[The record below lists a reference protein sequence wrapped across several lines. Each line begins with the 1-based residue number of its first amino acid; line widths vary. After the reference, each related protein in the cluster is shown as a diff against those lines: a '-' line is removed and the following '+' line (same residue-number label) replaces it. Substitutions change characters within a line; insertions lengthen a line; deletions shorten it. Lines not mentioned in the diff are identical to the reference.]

1 MGRDIEPS
9 LHSLRPTFI
18 HAEGLSPRS
27 FVGMEPKS
35 VHPNRLN
42 PGRLASGRLNAAP
55 RLFAGANGDAD
66 LVNHHGRFTWY
77 ELMTTDVAAAKA
89 FYARVLG
96 WDVQDAS
103 TPELA
108 YTVFAAGTALVGGL
122 MELPEAARKMGATP
136 RWMGYVGVDDLDA
149 TTDRIKHL
157 GGAVYVPPTD
167 TNIGRIA
174 VVADP
179 QTANLALLEGAKPG
193 QQQPADLDQPGR
205 VGWHELLAGDWR
217 RAFAFYREIFGWQ
230 KANAEPSDSYR
241 LFSAGGQTMGGMFT
255 KRPTEAAPFW
265 LFYFNIDDV
274 DAAVERVESA
284 GGQIMEGP
292 FGIPDGNW
300 IVRCTDPQ
308 GAVFALEGK
317 RSPDHIGRKP
327 EVGWTTEW
335 GEFSSRGRLVGKPG
349 SSR

>member
-1 MGRDIEPS
+1 
-9 LHSLRPTFI
+9 
-18 HAEGLSPRS
+18 
-27 FVGMEPKS
+27 MEPKS
-35 VHPNRLN
+35 VHPSRLN
-42 PGRLASGRLNAAP
+42 PGRLALGRLNAASV
-55 RLFAGANGDAD
+55 GANGDAD
-66 LVNHHGRFTWY
+66 LVDHHGCFTWY

-89 FYARVLG
+89 FYAHVLG

-103 TPELA
+103 TPDLA
-108 YTVFAAGTALVGGL
+108 YTIFTAGTASVGGL

-179 QTANLALLEGAKPG
+179 QTVNLALLKGAKPG
-193 QQQPADLDQPGR
+193 QPQPADLDQPGR
-205 VGWHELLAGDWR
+205 VGWHELHAADWK

-241 LFSAGGQTMGGMFT
+241 LFSAAGQTLGGMFT
-255 KRPTEAAPFW
+255 KRPNEPAPFW
-265 LFYFNIDDV
+265 LFYFNIGDV
-274 DAAVERVESA
+274 DAAAERVKSG
-284 GGQIMEGP
+284 GGQIMAGP
-292 FGIPDGNW
+292 LEIPGRSW
-300 IVRCTDPQ
+300 VIRCTDPQ
-308 GAVFALEGK
+308 GAVFALEGT
-317 RSPDHIGRKP
+317 RSPENIGRQP

-335 GEFSSRGRLVGKPG
+335 GEFSSKGRLVGKPR
-349 SSR
+349 SKP